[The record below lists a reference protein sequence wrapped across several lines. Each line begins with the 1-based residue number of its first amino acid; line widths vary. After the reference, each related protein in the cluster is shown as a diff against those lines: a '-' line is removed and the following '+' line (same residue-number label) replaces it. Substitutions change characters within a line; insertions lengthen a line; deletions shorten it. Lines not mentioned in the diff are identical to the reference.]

1 MREQII
7 ELTDGS
13 KMSVKVNFGT
23 LYYLSEVKGNE
34 LAERLDKKKKK
45 KQKISYFENMQF
57 AAKIIYAIL
66 RSNGKLVTF
75 DEAMALV
82 PVDTEQIEKVVD
94 VYRTEIE
101 RLKKKQESK
110 QKMKNFVQK

>member
-34 LAERLDKKKKK
+34 LAERLEKKKKK
-45 KQKISYFENMQF
+45 NQRISDFENMQF

>member
-7 ELTDGS
+7 TLTDGS

-23 LYYLSEVKGNE
+23 LYYLSEVRGNE
-34 LAERLDKKKKK
+34 LAEKLERKKKKN
-45 KQKISYFENMQF
+45 QKISDFENMQF
-57 AAKIIYAIL
+57 AAKVIYAIL

-75 DEAMALV
+75 DEALMLV
-82 PVDTEQIEKVVD
+82 PVDTEEIEKVVD
-94 VYRTEIE
+94 VYRTEVE

-110 QKMKNFVQK
+110 KQMKKFVQK

>member
-1 MREQII
+1 MKEQII

-13 KMSVKVNFGT
+13 RMSVKVNFGT

-34 LAERLDKKKKK
+34 LAERLERKKKKG
-45 KQKISYFENMQF
+45 QRVSDFENMQF
-57 AAKIIYAIL
+57 ASKIIYAIL

-75 DEAMALV
+75 DEALSLV

-94 VYRTEIE
+94 VYRLEIE

-110 QKMKNFVQK
+110 QKMKKFAQK